1 MAFGNKGCK
10 MYNCFGAFGAGAMF
24 SLGKSKESVFREM
37 ASKEEVTFEL
47 LVMTGGT
54 WQTHN
59 VYSADKVNIAMG
71 DAKSLQKISTTQ
83 SVKLVKEFYDEES
96 GKIRQ
101 RTMFESELPKPPEP
115 DHPTNPMATKPE
127 EKKPEEKK
135 PSQGFSPPRSYGVRP
150 NVAKETQKQNIKI
163 TPEDKKTNKS
173 KTHSVFMIFVQIMFA
188 VMISL
193 AAAIIVTTIASQI
206 LSGVTRVSLLSKD
219 DVLVGIFILVF
230 AVGSVT
236 LIIRV
241 FSRIPHVP
249 KSIVDR
255 DDYSSAAESTE
266 RNQEK
271 KYHDPRLYLPN
282 EATDEIKKSKES
294 FAEMDLKEDVKAL
307 KEAVNAPS
315 HSKSGAGAH
324 DDEEEPLPEKV
335 IATIKQIE
343 KFVTQSLKALDG
355 TMSGVDPYAAFGV
368 SLYMI
373 GASHAI
379 CQENEIKPEFHKE
392 VLGECLHLIGL
403 ASDRIDY
410 LTARS
415 DEYLVS
421 DPRYLQM
428 YQVGRSAMGIWLES
442 GIGAQEAFAMSYE
455 NWIKPR
461 PKQMSAPPVVVLFTD
476 IAGSTAMT
484 QERGDEGAQQI
495 VREHNRIVREALSLF
510 QGREVKH
517 TGDGIMASFTTGV
530 NGVEAAI
537 DMQRKVQEL
546 SKSKPE
552 LPLQLKIGINV
563 GEPISED
570 NDLFGS
576 TVQLAARIVDKA
588 KAGEILISEAVHG
601 LTQGKKIPFEK
612 HGEFEMKGFDHPI
625 ATYKVI
631 WDEAAAKPAKM
642 EEKEQESQE
651 IADIPEQGAA
661 GDDNSQDQDQGH
673 SQQARQS
680 NE

>member
-1 MAFGNKGCK
+1 
-10 MYNCFGAFGAGAMF
+10 MYNCLGAFGAGATF
-24 SLGKSKESVFREM
+24 GLGKSKESVFREM

-96 GKIRQ
+96 GQIRQ
-101 RTMFESELPKPPEP
+101 RTMFESEPPKLPEP
-115 DHPTNPMATKPE
+115 DHLPNLTATKSE
-127 EKKPEEKK
+127 EKKPETKK
-135 PSQGFSPPRSYGVRP
+135 VDHGFSPPRSYGVRP
-150 NVAKETQKQNIKI
+150 SAAKATQKQDTMVNS
-163 TPEDKKTNKS
+163 EDV
-173 KTHSVFMIFVQIMFA
+173 KTHTSKKYSVFMIFVQIMFA
-188 VMISL
+188 IMVSL
-193 AAAIIVTTIASQI
+193 AAAIIVTTIASQT
-206 LSGVTRVSLLSKD
+206 LASVTRVSMLSKD

-230 AVGSVT
+230 AIGSVT
-236 LIIRV
+236 LIIRI
-241 FSRIPHVP
+241 FSRIQHAP
-249 KSIVDR
+249 KPIVER
-255 DDYSSAAESTE
+255 DDYSSAE
-266 RNQEK
+266 RLAEK
-271 KYHDPRLYLPN
+271 KQKSGHHDPRLYLPS
-282 EATDEIKKSKES
+282 EATDNIKKSKES
-294 FAEMDLKEDVKAL
+294 FAEMDLKEDTKAL
-307 KEAVNAPS
+307 KEAINPSS
-315 HSKSGAGAH
+315 HSKSGVGA

-335 IATIKQIE
+335 IATIKQAD
-343 KFVTQSLKALDG
+343 KFVTESLKALDG

-392 VLGECLHLIGL
+392 VLGECLHAIGL
-403 ASDRIDY
+403 ASDRIDH

-612 HGEFEMKGFDHPI
+612 HDEFEMKGFDHPI

-631 WDEAAAKPAKM
+631 WDEDAVKSADSKEGQKKPQV
-642 EEKEQESQE
+642 EQQDTDVPTQSIDEQSSDKQEAGESPQ
-651 IADIPEQGAA
+651 
-661 GDDNSQDQDQGH
+661 
-673 SQQARQS
+673 SQQ
-680 NE
+680 

>member
-1 MAFGNKGCK
+1 
-10 MYNCFGAFGAGAMF
+10 MYNCLGAFGAGATF
-24 SLGKSKESVFREM
+24 GLGKSKESVFREM

-96 GKIRQ
+96 GQIRQ
-101 RTMFESELPKPPEP
+101 RTMFESEPPKLPEP
-115 DHPTNPMATKPE
+115 DHLTNLMATKSE
-127 EKKPEEKK
+127 EKKSETKK
-135 PSQGFSPPRSYGVRP
+135 VDHGFSPPRSYGVRP

-163 TPEDKKTNKS
+163 TPEDKKENKS
-173 KTHSVFMIFVQIMFA
+173 KTHSAFMIFVQIMFA
-188 VMISL
+188 IMISL
-193 AAAIIVTTIASQI
+193 AAAIIVTTIASQM
-206 LSGVTRVSLLSKD
+206 LAGVTRVSLLSKD

-230 AVGSVT
+230 AIGSVT

-241 FSRIPHVP
+241 FSRIKHAP
-249 KSIVDR
+249 KPIVDR
-255 DDYSSAAESTE
+255 DDYSSAAKSDE

-294 FAEMDLKEDVKAL
+294 FAEMDLKKDTKAL

-315 HSKSGAGAH
+315 HSASGASAD
-324 DDEEEPLPEKV
+324 DDEDPLPEKV
-335 IATIKQIE
+335 IATIKQVE
-343 KFVTQSLKALDG
+343 KFVTESLKALDG

-403 ASDRIDY
+403 TSDRIDH

-537 DMQRKVQEL
+537 DMQRKTQEL
-546 SKSKPE
+546 SKKNPD

-612 HGEFEMKGFDHPI
+612 HDEFEMKGFDHPI
-625 ATYKVI
+625 ATYKVV
-631 WDEAAAKPAKM
+631 WGETAAKPAKM
-642 EEKEQESQE
+642 EEKEQEPQE
-651 IADIPEQGAA
+651 TADIPEQGAA
-661 GDDNSQDQDQGH
+661 GQGSDQNQGH
-673 SQQARQS
+673 GDNQQAKQS